1 MAVESQRCAARAES
15 GMITVWSEEPARRS
29 GGSCVHDTKDGATAT
44 RRRGPPID
52 PIRDSADR
60 DLRVGRWAART
71 EGDGGMAVLG
81 GADCA
86 SSSELVDS
94 EFLLCTGP
102 SPVTT
107 STSAFVSA
115 SAFSRRARSALSRP
129 RARWSR
135 SSRFASL
142 ASLASRRD
150 LASISRRSSRSTSG
164 PGSPEES
171 ISPQCLPK
179 SQRSYRHLNVSLH
192 AWAEGGKGKDG
203 FVGCGVDEADES
215 RGGAAR

>member
-164 PGSPEES
+164 PASPGSRHASSRAAPR
-171 ISPQCLPK
+171 LPPGWRK
-179 SQRSYRHLNVSLH
+179 ATL
-192 AWAEGGKGKDG
+192 AGETT
-203 FVGCGVDEADES
+203 
-215 RGGAAR
+215 RGRCRPTL

>member
-135 SSRFASL
+135 SSRFASF

-164 PGSPEES
+164 A
-171 ISPQCLPK
+171 
-179 SQRSYRHLNVSLH
+179 R
-192 AWAEGGKGKDG
+192 
-203 FVGCGVDEADES
+203 GVDLATRALELHHDFLQ
-215 RGGAAR
+215 GGGRRPLLAR